1 MRYTSEILALFMRY
15 GRALLVTFTLLA
27 SVRAMAQRP
36 LMSMPDHD
44 DKLYYFGITFG
55 TNFSVHRINY
65 AASFAT
71 TDTFRRIQ
79 PLWKPGFNLGLMGS
93 LRLSRFI
100 DFRFVPCLLFAE
112 KRLRYEYGI
121 PKDSILDRSIES
133 IYMHLPFQFKFKSDR
148 MKNFRFYGLA
158 GGKFDYDL
166 AANARSKRTDEFLKI
181 QPIDYGME
189 FGVGFEFFN
198 PNFIFSP
205 EIKVS
210 QGFAN
215 QLFRDQSLQLT
226 NAIDRLSTR
235 MIVISLHLEG

>member
-1 MRYTSEILALFMRY
+1 MRYSRLVVLVILFFSCSKAF
-15 GRALLVTFTLLA
+15 G
-27 SVRAMAQRP
+27 QRP
-36 LMSMPDHD
+36 ALNMPDHD

-55 TNFSVHRINY
+55 TNFSVYRINY
-65 AASFAT
+65 SNSFAE
-71 TDTFRRIQ
+71 TDTFKRIQ
-79 PLWKPGFNLGLMGS
+79 PLWKPGFNLGLMGN
-93 LRLSRFI
+93 LRLSSFV
-100 DFRFVPCLLFAE
+100 DFRFVPTLLFAE
-112 KRLRYEYGI
+112 KRIKFEYG
-121 PKDSILDRSIES
+121 PPSDSLADRSIES

-166 AANARSKRTDEFLKI
+166 ASNARSKRTDEFIKI
-181 QPIDYGME
+181 TPIDFGME

-215 QLFRDQSLQLT
+215 QLYRDSGLQLT

>member
-1 MRYTSEILALFMRY
+1 MRHGKLPIFILF
-15 GRALLVTFTLLA
+15 LLLPLGTH
-27 SVRAMAQRP
+27 AQRQV
-36 LMSMPDHD
+36 LNMPEHD

-55 TNFSVHRINY
+55 MNFSVHKINY
-65 AASFAT
+65 SSSFAT
-71 TDTFRRIQ
+71 TDTFTSIQ
-79 PLWKPGFNLGLMGS
+79 PLWQPGFNLGLMGS
-93 LRLSRFI
+93 LRLSSFV
-100 DFRFVPCLLFAE
+100 DFRFVPSLAFAE
-112 KRLRYEYGI
+112 KRLKFQYG
-121 PKDSILDRSIES
+121 PPSDSLSNRSIES

-148 MKNFRFYGLA
+148 IKNFRFYGLA

-166 AANARSKRTDEFLKI
+166 AANARSKRPDEFIKI
-181 QPIDYGME
+181 KPVDYGVE

-215 QLFRDQSLQLT
+215 QLFRDEGLQLT

-235 MIVISLHLEG
+235 MIVISIHLEG